1 MPRISRIDTTFQ
13 PCNFLGSLSPVDTV
27 LVTELNAILIGYK
40 RSLPRR
46 ENYVGRCSSAARY
59 RNIERYSRLYRRGA
73 GNALPSRNLF
83 GLSPSYFTRYNSLS
97 DEQRLV
103 NHVNHSRVLLFYFLF
118 EFSNN
123 EANSFRSIYT
133 KTCIK
138 VYDSVCSFI
147 AVPKASTS

>member
-83 GLSPSYFTRYNSLS
+83 GLSPSYFTRTTRSPTSN
-97 DEQRLV
+97 V

-133 KTCIK
+133 KTCTK